1 MLNARFG
8 HDWVKRHGF
17 DNKGKLPAHAPPR
30 KGKGKS
36 RAQITA
42 RDKLIAGFM
51 AKHAG
56 GARGRTVR

>member
-1 MLNARFG
+1 M
-8 HDWVKRHGF
+8 KRHGF